1 LIRKDQREQAIASL
15 RALVEQGLASGPAT
29 PDIPSD
35 WEDLRSIARGSA
47 SGE

>member
-1 LIRKDQREQAIASL
+1 LINKDQREQAIASL